1 MKIPR
6 LVKPVVELLLSPTN
20 PNGEEANAASAAA
33 AAKNNFFLV
42 YPLN

>member
-6 LVKPVVELLLSPTN
+6 LLKPVVELLLSPTN
-20 PNGEEANAASAAA
+20 PNGEEANAAAAA